1 MEEFM
6 KMVCRILVSL
16 SVLTMIVSCTSTYE
30 NKGDSAYKLA
40 QKLQGDQKRYQQK
53 MAYLM
58 YDKAIK
64 AHPNR
69 VSPKLRNHYVEMI
82 LLRAGMVLNEGAAGS
97 EALPLFMRD
106 LDSAMSGDV
115 APELKQQYALFL
127 TQLADSSIGKERFID
142 ALDIFDKAIEV
153 ANDKAPID
161 AKKRELLGKI
171 AKDNYDVAEIEMANA
186 KANKDVEGFIKAEY
200 YTLVSMLY
208 DSTNVDTKK
217 MISDLRKE
225 NKNTY
230 SAYVRV
236 VTDIPDSAIFRKVN
250 KWDILLAVPTY
261 SAKGGSAT
269 AVVTIYN
276 NSWNPLRMNS
286 GDFKLVDVNGRV
298 YPASQTRL
306 EPEMLD
312 QEHETKCK
320 LTFPGASGEIK
331 KLIYENGE
339 HFTEKNFM

>member
-1 MEEFM
+1 
-6 KMVCRILVSL
+6 MVGRILVSL

-30 NKGDSAYKLA
+30 KKGDTAYKLA

-64 AHPNR
+64 AHPKK

-82 LLRAGMVLNEGAAGS
+82 LLRAGMVLNEGAAGD

-106 LDSAMSGDV
+106 LDSAISRDI
-115 APELKQQYALFL
+115 APELKQQYAQFL
-127 TQLADSSIGKERFID
+127 TQLADSSIGKERFTD
-142 ALDIFDKAIEV
+142 ALDIFDKAITT
-153 ANDKAPID
+153 ANDKTPIE
-161 AKKRELLGKI
+161 ARKKELLAKI

-186 KANKDVEGFIKAEY
+186 RANKDVEGFIKAEY

-208 DSTNVDTKK
+208 DSTNEDTRKLLGE
-217 MISDLRKE
+217 IRKE

-236 VTDIPDSAIFRKVN
+236 VTDIPDSGIYRKIN

-261 SAKGGSAT
+261 SAKGSSAS

-276 NSWNPLRMNS
+276 NSWNPLRMNAS
-286 GDFKLVDVNGRV
+286 DFKLVGVNGKV

-320 LTFPGASGEIK
+320 LTFPGASGVIK